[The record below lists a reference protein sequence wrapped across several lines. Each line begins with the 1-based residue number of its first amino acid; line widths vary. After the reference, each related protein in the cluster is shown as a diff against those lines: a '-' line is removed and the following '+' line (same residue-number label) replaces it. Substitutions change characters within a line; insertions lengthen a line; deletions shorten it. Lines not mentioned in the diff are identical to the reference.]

1 MSTIKTI
8 TMPDGSQA
16 KAQEIEFKLQHE
28 DWSQYAL
35 PDGTVVKLK
44 TTVLKILQVLDNEN
58 KPARTVEGDPLLIVN
73 HRTDVITSG

>member
-8 TMPDGSQA
+8 AMPDGSQA
-16 KAQEIEFKLQHE
+16 KAQEVEFKLQHE
-28 DWSQYAL
+28 DWSQYVL

-58 KPARTVEGDPLLIVN
+58 KPARTVEGDPFLIVN

>member
-1 MSTIKTI
+1 
-8 TMPDGSQA
+8 MPDGSQA
-16 KAQEIEFKLQHE
+16 KAQEVEFKLQHE
-28 DWSQYAL
+28 DWSQYVL

-58 KPARTVEGDPLLIVN
+58 KPARTVEGDPFLIVN

>member
-8 TMPDGSQA
+8 TMPDGNQA
-16 KAQEIEFKLQHE
+16 QAQEVEFKLQHE
-28 DWSQYAL
+28 DWSQYVL

-44 TTVLKILQVLDNEN
+44 TTVLKILQVLDNDN
-58 KPARTVEGDPLLIVN
+58 KPARTMEGDPLLIVN

>member
-28 DWSQYAL
+28 DWSQYLL

-44 TTVLKILQVLDNEN
+44 TTVLKILQVLDNDS
-58 KPARTVEGDPLLIVN
+58 KPARTAEGDPYLIVN
-73 HRTDVITSG
+73 HRTDEITSG

>member
-8 TMPDGSQA
+8 TMPDGSQT
-16 KAQEIEFKLQHE
+16 KAQEVEFKLQHE
-28 DWSQYAL
+28 DWSQYVL

-44 TTVLKILQVLDNEN
+44 TTVLKILQVLDNDN
-58 KPARTVEGDPLLIVN
+58 KPARTVEGDPFLIVN

>member
-16 KAQEIEFKLQHE
+16 QAQEVEFKLQHE
-28 DWSQYAL
+28 DWSQYVL

-44 TTVLKILQVLDNEN
+44 TTVLKILQVLDSNN